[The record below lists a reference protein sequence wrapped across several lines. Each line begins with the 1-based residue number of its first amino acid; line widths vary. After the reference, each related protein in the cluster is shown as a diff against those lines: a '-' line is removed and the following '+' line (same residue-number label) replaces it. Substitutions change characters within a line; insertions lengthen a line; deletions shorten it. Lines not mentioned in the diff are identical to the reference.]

1 MPLSRFP
8 SAPLVVRREA
18 AAQRIAGRRF
28 VLEWIAIGCL
38 GVATVFFWTMSQATA
53 GIDRLVYDRLLRLSG
68 PIPIPEISIVQIDD
82 ASIADYG
89 RWPWGRSVQARLI
102 DAVANAHPAAIVYD
116 VLLTEPTADDAELAQ
131 ALRRVPSYLPL
142 LLSPSGAND
151 LYLAQLPVPELLSAA
166 AGSGHIEV
174 DPDPDGIVRRVALEK
189 GRESILTRV
198 DGTAQALAPWP
209 DLVMPVFR
217 DVRSGTVALPHHRFT
232 QPLPADDFIMA
243 GSQRA
248 TLVPFSRYA
257 LERTHVSAEQVLDGE
272 APLSALR
279 GKIVFIGVTASGLY
293 DHLAT
298 PVSGELGPVSD
309 VSMHAEVLDA
319 LLTGRLIRP
328 ADTHW
333 LVAVSLVALA
343 VLLAGFFVLS
353 PWRALALTV
362 LLGLAA
368 IAASG
373 ILLHLANVWLSPVPV
388 VGSLLVLYPI
398 WSWRRLEMTM
408 ARLRRELRR
417 LHEEPYLLPEGE
429 TPAAE
434 ASGDVL
440 ERHITL
446 LAQAAQRVQD
456 MKRFVWD
463 SLNSVPEPILVA
475 DKRGV
480 VLLSNSA
487 ARGYFARLDAP
498 APEGRALAQALSD
511 LAFLKTIH
519 GDDQADSYV
528 RAQWPAVL
536 DPTGGADVRIAKRGI
551 EVRDREGRDYLLRY
565 AECRNAQGE
574 DIGWIA
580 GLVEVTALH
589 AAERHRE
596 EALRLLSHDMRSPQ
610 ASILALVDMARKRG
624 EASSGEASPGEGP
637 PRDSSAIRETFARIE
652 RYARR
657 SLALA
662 DDFVQLA
669 RAESE
674 AYVLEPVDLTALV
687 IDASDEVW
695 PQAHAKGIRIDTA
708 FEGDAH
714 WVCAD
719 RSLMTRVLTNV
730 LTNAV
735 KYSPPDTRV
744 LVTIAAG
751 EPRRVDCTIRD
762 EGYGLSEEAQ
772 AQLFER
778 FRRFRAPG
786 QPQESGAG
794 LGMAFVK
801 TVVTRHGGDVAVESE
816 LGRGTA
822 LTVSLPAFVE
832 SEV

>member
-8 SAPLVVRREA
+8 STPFVVRREA

-28 VLEWIAIGCL
+28 VVEWIAMGCL
-38 GVATVFFWTMSQATA
+38 GVAAVLFWSMSQATA
-53 GIDRLVYDRLLRLSG
+53 GIDRLVYDRLLRLTG
-68 PIPIPEISIVQIDD
+68 PAPLPDISIVQIDD
-82 ASIADYG
+82 ASIADFG
-89 RWPWGRSVQARLI
+89 RWPWGRSMQARLI
-102 DAVANAHPAAIVYD
+102 DAVASAHPAAIVYD
-116 VLLTEPTADDAELAQ
+116 VLLTEPTADDSALAQ

-142 LLSPSGAND
+142 LLSPSGANG

-166 AGSGHIEV
+166 AGAGHIEV
-174 DPDPDGIVRRVALEK
+174 DPDPDGIVRSVALEK
-189 GRESILTRV
+189 GRESLLTRV
-198 DGTAQALAPWP
+198 DGTAQAHAPWP

-217 DVRSGTVALPHHRFT
+217 DVRSGTVALPHHRFA
-232 QPLPADDFIMA
+232 QPLPADDFVLA
-243 GSQRA
+243 GSA
-248 TLVPFSRYA
+248 EPTLVPFSRYA
-257 LERTHVSAEQVLDGE
+257 LERTRVSAEQVLDGE
-272 APLSALR
+272 APVSALR
-279 GKIVFIGVTASGLY
+279 GKIVFVGVTASGLY

-328 ADTHW
+328 ADAHW
-333 LVAVSLVALA
+333 RVAVSLVALA

-373 ILLHLANVWLSPVPV
+373 ILLHAANVWLSPVPI

-417 LHEEPYLLPEGE
+417 LHDEPYLLPETE
-429 TPAAE
+429 TPPVE

-519 GDDQADSYV
+519 GDDQADTYV

-536 DPTGGADVRIAKRGI
+536 DPTGGADVRIAKRGM

-610 ASILALVDMARKRG
+610 ASILALVDMAQKRG
-624 EASSGEASPGEGP
+624 EASAGDPTAVH
-637 PRDSSAIRETFARIE
+637 ETFARIE

-687 IDASDEVW
+687 MDASDEVW

-735 KYSPPDTRV
+735 KYSPPNTRV
-744 LVTIAAG
+744 MVTIAAG
-751 EPRRVDCTIRD
+751 APRRIDCTIRD

-772 AQLFER
+772 VQLFER

-801 TVVTRHGGDVAVESE
+801 TVVTRHGGDVGVQSE

-822 LTVSLPAFVE
+822 LTVSLPAFLE